1 MSTEEEK
8 KMIYD
13 FESKSLSTK
22 SSIRRGSIDKNNYTT
37 EEDEQ
42 QKEELNNPEQLKDL
56 IVQLSNKI
64 ELLKEKNNNL
74 INSLFEKEKMVQEI
88 MKNSILN
95 EDTYKNQVEDLQRKV
110 NDLNDYIKQHEIEVY
125 SHHLRLE
132 EKNTLKRSLS
142 LLKKAKKKSSLFFK
156 YNERS
161 SILEADLSSYGYF
174 DEDEDKEIR
183 ELTKQ
188 LENKEEEIL
197 LLKSEWENKLKFSE
211 DKYLKHIDELN
222 LEINRLQDALN
233 SNNVKD
239 TIYRSQLSDLDESKE
254 NLEKEIVNLNK
265 EINMHKGN
273 KFLLENEY
281 QKLKEINDT
290 LYKTI
295 EDNMKVIGE
304 YEEISNKHNRFMKD
318 YNNLKIL
325 IANKDIMI
333 EKLTNHVTKLQ
344 KEGLQKD
351 IDKNSLLNEL
361 RDQKEEYFKMG
372 IILKENN
379 SKLQEEFKIQKIK
392 MNRLYESEKSD
403 MIGEMEKMK
412 NVIENLKATIS
423 NLKSVINRNSLLK
436 DSEQYMNKTFN
447 IMKYRTTNDVQF
459 NSHYDNQ
466 FVTPEENLLT
476 LQDCLSEGNSDEEKI
491 LSKEEKK
498 LQNKLDEKEKEISNL
513 ISKNKLYES
522 DIETLMNQN
531 IELKSILANERFEK
545 DTINNNFRIKFTKLR
560 EHIQKQEMAL
570 ALKTLNSL

>member
-37 EEDEQ
+37 EEDEH

-64 ELLKEKNNNL
+64 EILKEKNNNL

-95 EDTYKNQVEDLQRKV
+95 EDTYKNQVEDLQRTV
-110 NDLNDYIKQHEIEVY
+110 NDLNDNIQQHEIEVY
-125 SHHLRLE
+125 SHHLRLQ
-132 EKNTLKRSLS
+132 EKNTLKRSIS
-142 LLKKAKKKSSLFFK
+142 LLRKAKKKSSLYFK

-161 SILEADLSSYGYF
+161 SILEADLSSYGF
-174 DEDEDKEIR
+174 EEDEDKEIR
-183 ELTKQ
+183 ELNKQ
-188 LENKEEEIL
+188 LEDKEEEIL
-197 LLKSEWENKLKFSE
+197 LLNADFENKLKLSDE
-211 DKYLKHIDELN
+211 KYLKHIDELN
-222 LEINRLQDALN
+222 LEISRLQDALN

-239 TIYRSQLSDLDESKE
+239 NIYRSQLSDLDESKE

-265 EINMHKGN
+265 EINQYKGN
-273 KFLLENEY
+273 KFLIENEY

-423 NLKSVINRNSLLK
+423 NLKSVIHRNSLLK

-447 IMKYRTTNDVQF
+447 IMKYRTTNNIQF

-466 FVTPEENLLT
+466 FVPPEENLFT
-476 LQDCLSEGNSDEEKI
+476 LQDCLSEGNSEEEKI
-491 LSKEEKK
+491 ESKEEKK
-498 LQNKLDEKEKEISNL
+498 LHDKLNEKEKEISNL

-522 DIETLMNQN
+522 DIETLMNQI

-545 DTINNNFRIKFTKLR
+545 DTINNNFRIKFIKLR